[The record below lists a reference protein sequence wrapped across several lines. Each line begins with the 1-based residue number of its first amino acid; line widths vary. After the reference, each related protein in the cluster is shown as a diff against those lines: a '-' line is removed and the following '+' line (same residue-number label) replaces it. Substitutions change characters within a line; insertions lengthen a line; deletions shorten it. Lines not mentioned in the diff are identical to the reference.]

1 MAPLKDKKN
10 SLMINFPAVPEE
22 EAHKPVDGRVQP
34 AKHAHSAVWWR
45 GGGVLATLL
54 LWQIISSL
62 QLLGAQFGPAFS
74 PLNVFE
80 ALIDLFISGVIWFHI
95 QDSLRRVL
103 FGLLI
108 AAGAGIPL
116 GVIIGYYRSAEA
128 ATSITFQFLRMISP
142 LAWMPIAI
150 IALGVGDKPIYFLV
164 AIAAV
169 WPFIINT
176 AHGVSRVDPLWIK
189 VAYNLGANEWQVL
202 RRVVIPAV
210 IPDILTGLRMSIGTA
225 WVMIVPG
232 EMLGVS
238 SGLGYFILDTR
249 DRFRYDQLM
258 AAILLIGLLG
268 YLLDAAVKFIQR
280 RYSWTIEAKE

>member
-1 MAPLKDKKN
+1 MTHLKEKETVLLIDAPVSAAVGPRKLGHKRARPAGHG
-10 SLMINFPAVPEE
+10 SLAG
-22 EAHKPVDGRVQP
+22 AWRV
-34 AKHAHSAVWWR
+34 
-45 GGGVLATLL
+45 GGVLLTLF

-62 QLLGAQFGPAFS
+62 QLLGPQFGPAFS
-74 PLNVFE
+74 PLSVLK
-80 ALIDLFISGVIWFHI
+80 ALIDLFVSGVIWFHI

-103 FGLLI
+103 LGLLI

-116 GVIIGYYRSAEA
+116 GIIIGYYRAAEA
-128 ATSITFQFLRMISP
+128 ATSITFHFLRMISP

-150 IALGVGDKPIYFLV
+150 IAMGVGDKPIYFLV
-164 AIAAV
+164 ALAAV

-176 AHGVSRVDPLWIK
+176 AHGVSRVNPLWIK
-189 VAYNLGANEWQVL
+189 LAYNLGATEWQVL
-202 RRVVIPAV
+202 RRVVIPAI
-210 IPDILTGLRMSIGTA
+210 IPDILTGLRMSIGMA

-268 YLLDAAVKFIQR
+268 YLLDATVRLVQR
-280 RYSWTIEAKE
+280 RYSWTSETKE

>member
-1 MAPLKDKKN
+1 MTQFKEKNDILLIDPPAPVE
-10 SLMINFPAVPEE
+10 SESRE
-22 EAHKPVDGRVQP
+22 QGHKPARLAGHGSLIGLWRV
-34 AKHAHSAVWWR
+34 
-45 GGGVLATLL
+45 GGVLLTLL

-62 QLLGAQFGPAFS
+62 ELLGPQFGPAFS
-74 PLNVFE
+74 PPSVLK
-80 ALIDLFISGVIWFHI
+80 ALIDLFVSGVIWFHM

-108 AAGAGIPL
+108 AAGAGVPL
-116 GVIIGYYRSAEA
+116 GIIIGYYRSVEA
-128 ATSITFQFLRMISP
+128 ATSITFHFLRMISP

-150 IALGVGDKPIYFLV
+150 IAMGVGDKPIYFLV
-164 AIAAV
+164 ALAAV

-176 AHGVSRVDPLWIK
+176 AHGVSRVNPLWIK
-189 VAYNLGANEWQVL
+189 LAYNLGATEWQVL
-202 RRVVIPAV
+202 RRVVVPAI
-210 IPDILTGLRMSIGTA
+210 IPDILTGLRMSIGMA

-268 YLLDAAVKFIQR
+268 YLLDLTVRLVQR
-280 RYSWTIEAKE
+280 RYSWTSETKE